1 MGLSK
6 NITLTIKDYEI
17 KLDKQIKFYEN
28 DTINLCFS
36 ILEYGIEVKNGVSVN
51 KLMPIQALRSYM
63 LIETPQGVDYA
74 ESTKIEDN
82 KIVFNLGAKY
92 SQFVGIGHMQ
102 IVIKD
107 SDGCR
112 VTLPEFE
119 FEIKK
124 SINSDWERELYF
136 LSTEDD
142 SIIIDEFGRKIH
154 MTKISDMPESENLSE
169 ESYAMIIDEEGNK
182 RFKVRAIADAVEDS
196 LDTKFNAYTDE
207 INGDVERIK
216 GEVNEISESLDS
228 LESEVNE
235 LKEGN
240 IDIDLTD
247 YAKKSD
253 LHSHSNKSV
262 LDGITTSK
270 ITEWNNKSTFDG
282 NYNSLTNK
290 PTIPTK
296 TSQLNNDN
304 GFITSIPS
312 EYVTETELSSKG
324 YLTQHQSLEGL
335 ATEEYVKNKIAEAQ
349 LEGEDIDLSG
359 YAVKG
364 DLEKKVDKVEG
375 KSLISDSEIVR
386 LATVKN
392 YDDTEIRNTLN
403 NKANA
408 SELHSHTNK
417 SVLDNITSSKVNE
430 WNNKSTFDGN
440 YNNLT
445 NKPTIPTNVSDLT
458 NDSGFITS
466 IPSEYVTETELTSKG
481 YLTSHQDISG
491 KADKSTLTAHTNDTT
506 SHITATERNTWNA
519 KSNLAL
525 GTTSTTAY
533 RGDYGNTAYT
543 HSQTTHA
550 PSNAQKNS
558 DITKAE
564 IEAKLTGN
572 ITSHTHSQYLTSHQ
586 DLSDYALKTEIP
598 NKTSQ
603 LINDNN
609 FLTSIPSEYV
619 TETELNGKGFLTQH
633 QSLGNYYTKTET
645 YSKSEVDTKTSELS
659 SEIIN
664 ETNAR
669 QQAISSLNER
679 LGQQTVF
686 VAEGLTQ
693 EEAEAWLEENGD
705 KSKLYLM
712 PDETFW
718 QYKVTTE
725 VVEGGA
731 TYTNLL
737 PLAKATDRTTI
748 YNGKGY
754 KENTKLSGSGGGEST
769 SGSGKEAMCS
779 SGFIFPVKDGDILRI
794 KGVFPVTASN
804 HYVVGYDSSN
814 ARTGNDPIVFSN
826 NSDGTLYW
834 STNNSS
840 GKYKL
845 ENNDLNNPK
854 GATIVYTINTDKL
867 GANVNTIRFC
877 AGMDENT
884 IITLNEEIKEGG
896 GTTTVNV
903 EKWVS
908 TGHGL
913 VATNYDE
920 IIATLNSVVNAHTQ
934 QINELK
940 QGVGTSLTDKEKLD
954 LIKKWDMPIYDA
966 HIPVFELSTEKNAIT
981 EAEKTV
987 ANVYAKYDSLM
998 AKYPNYITKTDLG
1011 LCSDGVTHVYRYDFR
1026 EPEPHRGTTGK
1037 KEWSETKTKAIIVSG
1052 IHWEWGGIFSLYN
1065 ALEEIA
1071 ENPKL
1076 FDLRRNTHLI
1086 VLPVCNPYAVA
1097 NMSVRNA
1104 NLVEIH
1110 RNFEVDFI
1118 YRGEAGF
1125 IEYGERSYG
1134 GEEPLSEIE
1143 TQYIDNIFKENT
1155 DSALFLTCHSNQSD
1169 TVYGTGFTWAS
1180 PATYYM
1186 CNLHYRLVDKLSK
1199 SWMDRFGETLEQ
1211 GIADYRTENTPEWDT
1226 RLGSAYLS
1234 TTNGTE
1240 TKQATK
1246 YGIQATNVEVCDTF
1260 LVHGTK
1266 ANPES
1271 PLSSFTISRGAET
1284 YVNFL
1289 LTAFGVY
1296 DYKDKEQYYKK

>member
-1 MGLSK
+1 M
-6 NITLTIKDYEI
+6 
-17 KLDKQIKFYEN
+17 KLDTMIESVN
-28 DTINLCFS
+28 DAIMESVNEAIES
-36 ILEYGIEVKNGVSVN
+36 NVEEIDRKIDEMIEV
-51 KLMPIQALRSYM
+51 Y
-63 LIETPQGVDYA
+63 
-74 ESTKIEDN
+74 
-82 KIVFNLGAKY
+82 
-92 SQFVGIGHMQ
+92 
-102 IVIKD
+102 
-107 SDGCR
+107 
-112 VTLPEFE
+112 
-119 FEIKK
+119 
-124 SINSDWERELYF
+124 
-136 LSTEDD
+136 DD
-142 SIIIDEFGRKIH
+142 
-154 MTKISDMPESENLSE
+154 
-169 ESYAMIIDEEGNK
+169 DEE
-182 RFKVRAIADAVEDS
+182 IEVEFPS
-196 LDTKFNAYTDE
+196 LHN
-207 INGDVERIK
+207 DVERIK
-216 GEVNEISESLDS
+216 DEVNEISESLDN
-228 LESEVNE
+228 LEGEVNE

-240 IDIDLTD
+240 ININLTNYVTKNELSTKAD
-247 YAKKSD
+247 KTE
-253 LHSHSNKSV
+253 LHSHTNKTV
-262 LDGITTSK
+262 LDSISSAK
-270 ITEWNNKSTFDG
+270 VTEWNNKSNFSG
-282 NYNSLTNK
+282 SYNDLTNK

-359 YAVKG
+359 YAIKS

-458 NDSGFITS
+458 NDSG
-466 IPSEYVTETELTSKG
+466 
-481 YLTSHQDISG
+481 YLTTHQDISG

-586 DLSDYALKTEIP
+586 DLSDYAFKTEIP

-609 FLTSIPSEYV
+609 FLTSIPSEYI

-693 EEAEAWLEENGD
+693 KEAEAWLEENGD
-705 KSKLYLM
+705 TTKLYLM
-712 PDETFW
+712 PDGTFW
-718 QYKVTTE
+718 QNKVTTE

-748 YNGKGY
+748 YNEKGY

-769 SGSGKEAMCS
+769 SGTGGKELMCS

-794 KGVFPVTASN
+794 TGAFPVTGSN

-814 ARTGNDPIVFSN
+814 ARTGNDPINFSN
-826 NSDGTLYW
+826 NPDGTLYW
-834 STNNSS
+834 MTNNSS
-840 GKYKL
+840 GKYTL

-854 GATIVYTINTDKL
+854 GATIVYTLNTAKL
-867 GANVNTIRFC
+867 GANFNAIRIC
-877 AGMDENT
+877 MGMDENT
-884 IITLNEEIKEGG
+884 IVTLNEEIKVDG
-896 GTTTVNV
+896 GTTTIMVK
-903 EKWVS
+903 KWVS
-908 TGHGL
+908 TGHSL
-913 VATNYDE
+913 ITTDYDE
-920 IIATLNSVVNAHTQ
+920 IIATLNSVVEIHTQ

-940 QGVGTSLTDKEKLD
+940 QGVGTSLTDKEKLN
-954 LIKKWDMPIYDA
+954 LIKKWDVPIYDA
-966 HIPVFELSTEKNAIT
+966 HIPIFELSTEKNAIT
-981 EAEKTV
+981 DAEKSV
-987 ANVYAKYDSLM
+987 ASVYAKYDSLM

-1026 EPEPHRGTTGK
+1026 ESEPHRGTTGK
-1037 KEWSETKTKAIIVSG
+1037 KEWSETKAKAIIVSG

-1076 FDLRRNTHLI
+1076 FDLRRNSHLI

-1155 DSALFLTCHSNQSD
+1155 DSAFFLTCHSNQSD

>member
-63 LIETPQGVDYA
+63 LIETPQGIDYA
-74 ESTKIEDN
+74 ESTIIENN
-82 KIVFNLGAKY
+82 KIVFNLGSKY
-92 SQFVGIGHMQ
+92 SRFVGIGHMQ

-124 SINSDWERELYF
+124 SINTDWDREAYL
-136 LSTEDD
+136 LTTEDD
-142 SIIIDEFGRKIH
+142 SIIIDQFGREIH
-154 MTKISDMPESENLSE
+154 MTKISDIPESENLSE
-169 ESYAMIIDEEGNK
+169 ESYTIIVDREGNK
-182 RFKVRAIADAVEDS
+182 RLKVRTIADTVEDS

-228 LESEVNE
+228 LESEV
-235 LKEGN
+235 
-240 IDIDLTD
+240 
-247 YAKKSD
+247 
-253 LHSHSNKSV
+253 
-262 LDGITTSK
+262 
-270 ITEWNNKSTFDG
+270 
-282 NYNSLTNK
+282 
-290 PTIPTK
+290 
-296 TSQLNNDN
+296 
-304 GFITSIPS
+304 
-312 EYVTETELSSKG
+312 
-324 YLTQHQSLEGL
+324 
-335 ATEEYVKNKIAEAQ
+335 
-349 LEGEDIDLSG
+349 
-359 YAVKG
+359 
-364 DLEKKVDKVEG
+364 
-375 KSLISDSEIVR
+375 
-386 LATVKN
+386 
-392 YDDTEIRNTLN
+392 
-403 NKANA
+403 
-408 SELHSHTNK
+408 
-417 SVLDNITSSKVNE
+417 
-430 WNNKSTFDGN
+430 
-440 YNNLT
+440 
-445 NKPTIPTNVSDLT
+445 
-458 NDSGFITS
+458 
-466 IPSEYVTETELTSKG
+466 
-481 YLTSHQDISG
+481 
-491 KADKSTLTAHTNDTT
+491 
-506 SHITATERNTWNA
+506 
-519 KSNLAL
+519 
-525 GTTSTTAY
+525 
-533 RGDYGNTAYT
+533 
-543 HSQTTHA
+543 
-550 PSNAQKNS
+550 
-558 DITKAE
+558 
-564 IEAKLTGN
+564 
-572 ITSHTHSQYLTSHQ
+572 
-586 DLSDYALKTEIP
+586 
-598 NKTSQ
+598 
-603 LINDNN
+603 
-609 FLTSIPSEYV
+609 
-619 TETELNGKGFLTQH
+619 
-633 QSLGNYYTKTET
+633 
-645 YSKSEVDTKTSELS
+645 DTKTSELS
-659 SEIIN
+659 SEIVN

-669 QQAISSLNER
+669 KQAVASLNER
-679 LGQQTVF
+679 LGQQHVF

-693 EEAEAWLEENGD
+693 EEAEAWLKTNGD

-814 ARTGNDPIVFSN
+814 ARTGSDPIVFFN

-896 GTTTVNV
+896 TTTVNV

-908 TGHGL
+908 IGHGL

-1076 FDLRRNTHLI
+1076 FDFRRNSHLI

-1155 DSALFLTCHSNQSD
+1155 DSALFLTCHSNQRD

>member
-63 LIETPQGVDYA
+63 LIETPQGIDYA
-74 ESTKIEDN
+74 ESTIIENN
-82 KIVFNLGAKY
+82 KIVFNLGSKY
-92 SQFVGIGHMQ
+92 SRFVGIGHMQ

-124 SINSDWERELYF
+124 SINTDWDREAYL
-136 LSTEDD
+136 LTTEDD
-142 SIIIDEFGRKIH
+142 SIIIDQFGREIH
-154 MTKISDMPESENLSE
+154 MTKISDIPESENLSE
-169 ESYAMIIDEEGNK
+169 ESYTIIVDREGNK
-182 RFKVRAIADAVEDS
+182 RLKVRTIADTVEDS

-228 LESEVNE
+228 LESEV
-235 LKEGN
+235 
-240 IDIDLTD
+240 
-247 YAKKSD
+247 
-253 LHSHSNKSV
+253 
-262 LDGITTSK
+262 
-270 ITEWNNKSTFDG
+270 
-282 NYNSLTNK
+282 
-290 PTIPTK
+290 
-296 TSQLNNDN
+296 
-304 GFITSIPS
+304 
-312 EYVTETELSSKG
+312 
-324 YLTQHQSLEGL
+324 
-335 ATEEYVKNKIAEAQ
+335 
-349 LEGEDIDLSG
+349 
-359 YAVKG
+359 
-364 DLEKKVDKVEG
+364 
-375 KSLISDSEIVR
+375 
-386 LATVKN
+386 
-392 YDDTEIRNTLN
+392 
-403 NKANA
+403 
-408 SELHSHTNK
+408 
-417 SVLDNITSSKVNE
+417 
-430 WNNKSTFDGN
+430 
-440 YNNLT
+440 
-445 NKPTIPTNVSDLT
+445 
-458 NDSGFITS
+458 
-466 IPSEYVTETELTSKG
+466 
-481 YLTSHQDISG
+481 
-491 KADKSTLTAHTNDTT
+491 
-506 SHITATERNTWNA
+506 
-519 KSNLAL
+519 
-525 GTTSTTAY
+525 
-533 RGDYGNTAYT
+533 
-543 HSQTTHA
+543 
-550 PSNAQKNS
+550 
-558 DITKAE
+558 
-564 IEAKLTGN
+564 
-572 ITSHTHSQYLTSHQ
+572 
-586 DLSDYALKTEIP
+586 
-598 NKTSQ
+598 
-603 LINDNN
+603 
-609 FLTSIPSEYV
+609 
-619 TETELNGKGFLTQH
+619 
-633 QSLGNYYTKTET
+633 
-645 YSKSEVDTKTSELS
+645 DTKTSELS
-659 SEIIN
+659 SEIVN

-669 QQAISSLNER
+669 KQAVASLNER
-679 LGQQTVF
+679 LGQQHVF

-693 EEAEAWLEENGD
+693 EEAEAWLKTNGD

-794 KGVFPVTASN
+794 KGVFPITASN

-814 ARTGNDPIVFSN
+814 ARTGNDPIVFFN

-908 TGHGL
+908 IGHGL

-1155 DSALFLTCHSNQSD
+1155 DSALFLTCHSNQRD

>member
-63 LIETPQGVDYA
+63 LIETPQGIDYA
-74 ESTKIEDN
+74 ESTIIENN
-82 KIVFNLGAKY
+82 KIVFNLGSKY
-92 SQFVGIGHMQ
+92 SRFVGIGHMQ

-124 SINSDWERELYF
+124 SINTDWDREAYL
-136 LSTEDD
+136 LTTEDD
-142 SIIIDEFGRKIH
+142 SIIIDQFGREIH
-154 MTKISDMPESENLSE
+154 MTKISDIPESENLSE
-169 ESYAMIIDEEGNK
+169 ESYTIIVDREGNK
-182 RFKVRAIADAVEDS
+182 RLKVRTIADTVEDS

-228 LESEVNE
+228 LESEV
-235 LKEGN
+235 
-240 IDIDLTD
+240 
-247 YAKKSD
+247 
-253 LHSHSNKSV
+253 
-262 LDGITTSK
+262 
-270 ITEWNNKSTFDG
+270 
-282 NYNSLTNK
+282 
-290 PTIPTK
+290 
-296 TSQLNNDN
+296 
-304 GFITSIPS
+304 
-312 EYVTETELSSKG
+312 
-324 YLTQHQSLEGL
+324 
-335 ATEEYVKNKIAEAQ
+335 
-349 LEGEDIDLSG
+349 
-359 YAVKG
+359 
-364 DLEKKVDKVEG
+364 
-375 KSLISDSEIVR
+375 
-386 LATVKN
+386 
-392 YDDTEIRNTLN
+392 
-403 NKANA
+403 
-408 SELHSHTNK
+408 
-417 SVLDNITSSKVNE
+417 
-430 WNNKSTFDGN
+430 
-440 YNNLT
+440 
-445 NKPTIPTNVSDLT
+445 
-458 NDSGFITS
+458 
-466 IPSEYVTETELTSKG
+466 
-481 YLTSHQDISG
+481 
-491 KADKSTLTAHTNDTT
+491 
-506 SHITATERNTWNA
+506 
-519 KSNLAL
+519 
-525 GTTSTTAY
+525 
-533 RGDYGNTAYT
+533 
-543 HSQTTHA
+543 
-550 PSNAQKNS
+550 
-558 DITKAE
+558 
-564 IEAKLTGN
+564 
-572 ITSHTHSQYLTSHQ
+572 
-586 DLSDYALKTEIP
+586 
-598 NKTSQ
+598 
-603 LINDNN
+603 
-609 FLTSIPSEYV
+609 
-619 TETELNGKGFLTQH
+619 
-633 QSLGNYYTKTET
+633 
-645 YSKSEVDTKTSELS
+645 DTKTSELS
-659 SEIIN
+659 SEIVN

-669 QQAISSLNER
+669 KQAVASLNER
-679 LGQQTVF
+679 LGQQHVF

-693 EEAEAWLEENGD
+693 EEAEAWLKTNGD

-794 KGVFPVTASN
+794 KGVFPITASN

-814 ARTGNDPIVFSN
+814 ARTGNDPIVFFN

-896 GTTTVNV
+896 TTTVNV

-908 TGHGL
+908 IGHGL

-1155 DSALFLTCHSNQSD
+1155 DSALFLTCHSNQRD